1 MPNVN
6 DVRIGA
12 PEQKTTGAIKHAP
25 VGTTLPVLSDIGA
38 SGVTLDPAFVG
49 DEYVSED
56 GLTLSPSMSTTN
68 IKDWSGS
75 TVRKVHDEV
84 ELFQILDAA
93 LNLSVALNGISCFCR
108 GSFRV
113 LRFSGYELKIA
124 FGDDYVTS
132 AAASS
137 AHGAQVRAALGA
149 HLPDTQSW
157 VFLMKDG
164 DARVVIVV
172 PNGQITEVGDVTF
185 VSNNAIGWQ
194 VTLSTYPDSDGNSI
208 YIMTDDGVVS

>member
-25 VGTTLPVLSDIGA
+25 VGTTLPVLSDIGV

-68 IKDWSGS
+68 IKDWSG
-75 TVRKVHDEV
+75 TVVRKLLEEFDGT
-84 ELFQILDAA
+84 
-93 LNLSVALNGISCFCR
+93 LSWTMISTN
-108 GSFRV
+108 
-113 LRFSGYELKIA
+113 EDTLKIA

-132 AAASS
+132 AAATL

-208 YIMTDDGVVS
+208 YIMTDDGVVSQ